1 MKEKIISL
9 ILLLG
14 FLISVSLI
22 ILGQKNISTTGFTNE
37 IIGLI
42 GLLTVLC
49 VYNRK
54 YRKINMF
61 R

>member
-37 IIGLI
+37 IIVLI

-54 YRKINMF
+54 YR
-61 R
+61 